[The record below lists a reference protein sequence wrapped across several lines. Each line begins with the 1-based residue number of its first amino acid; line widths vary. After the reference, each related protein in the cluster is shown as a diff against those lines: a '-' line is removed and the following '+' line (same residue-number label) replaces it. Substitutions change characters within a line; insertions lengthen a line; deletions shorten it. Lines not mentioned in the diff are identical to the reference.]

1 MTPIARVACILGLAA
16 LLVAA
21 PVSPWRFGT
30 TIASKIAAASQPGCQ
45 AASLAEAKALA
56 LKAAELLLKDG
67 PEKAF
72 RRFSDPDDDF
82 IDRDLYVFILDLNGR
97 IWFNAVFPTAPGS
110 NILGSRDSSGRYFVR
125 DMVRTARTKGEG
137 WVEYEWL
144 SPCTGEMAPKSAYV
158 VRVGPLLV
166 AVGAYGVVSL

>member
-1 MTPIARVACILGLAA
+1 MALISRVSFFLGLIWFILGPLG
-16 LLVAA
+16 
-21 PVSPWRFGT
+21 PVSAMEPIPAQTRSGE
-30 TIASKIAAASQPGCQ
+30 AQCQ
-45 AASLAEAKALA
+45 AAGLGEAKALA
-56 LKAAELLLKDG
+56 LKAAKLLRAAG
-67 PEKAF
+67 PKRAF
-72 RRFSDPDDDF
+72 RRFSDPDDAF

-97 IWFNAVFPTAPGS
+97 IWFNAVFPVAPGS
-110 NILGSRDSSGRYFVR
+110 NILGSRDSSGRYFVQ
-125 DMVRTARTKGEG
+125 DMVTTARNEGEG

>member
-1 MTPIARVACILGLAA
+1 MTSIGRFAIILGLAA
-16 LLVAA
+16 LL
-21 PVSPWRFGT
+21 FGPL
-30 TIASKIAAASQPGCQ
+30 ASALNLTSNAWAASQPKCQ
-45 AASLAEAKALA
+45 AAGLDEAKALA
-56 LKAAELLLKDG
+56 VKAAKFLLEAG

-97 IWFNAVFPTAPGS
+97 IWFNAVFPVAPGS
-110 NILGSRDSSGRYFVR
+110 NILDSRDSSGRYFVQ

>member
-1 MTPIARVACILGLAA
+1 MTSIGRVAIILGLAT
-16 LLVAA
+16 LLLGPLA
-21 PVSPWRFGT
+21 S
-30 TIASKIAAASQPGCQ
+30 ASKMESNAWATSGPNCHAAG
-45 AASLAEAKALA
+45 LAKAKALA
-56 LKAAELLLKDG
+56 VKAAKVLQEAG

-72 RRFSDPDDDF
+72 RRFSDRDDEF

-97 IWFNAVFPTAPGS
+97 IWFNAVFPIAPGS
-110 NILGSRDSSGRYFVR
+110 NILGSRDSSGRYFVQ

-144 SPCTGEMAPKSAYV
+144 SPCTGEMSPKSAYV

>member
-1 MTPIARVACILGLAA
+1 MKAIARIAVILGLAA
-16 LLVAA
+16 LILGPLA
-21 PVSPWRFGT
+21 PALNT
-30 TIASKIAAASQPGCQ
+30 ASGAQ
-45 AASLAEAKALA
+45 AASEARCRAASLGEAKALA
-56 LKAAELLLKDG
+56 IKASEFLLKAG

-72 RRFSDPDDDF
+72 RRFSDPDDVF

-97 IWFNAVFPTAPGS
+97 IWFNAVFPIAPGS
-110 NILGSRDSSGRYFVR
+110 SILGSRDSSGHYFVQ
-125 DMVRTARTKGEG
+125 DMVAIARTRGEG